1 MLKLFFF
8 DCKSVSSFFSQR
20 KSLTTAASHSH
31 SFHWQIN
38 WFFFMFYQTKHWQ
51 KHKTSSF
58 FFFLQILHIINRSN
72 KFTVLLMESTNWT
85 AVKSF
90 QVSVVSSDTGS
101 DYFLILFLIV
111 FMFFVL
117 LSWRCWVKGLQLKM
131 TFKLILSHCK
141 NHVTWDDNTAPK
153 TVEVLNVINTRNN

>member
-38 WFFFMFYQTKHWQ
+38 WFFFYVLPDKALTKTQ
-51 KHKTSSF
+51 NQQFF

-72 KFTVLLMESTNWT
+72 KFTVLLMKSTNWT
-85 AVKSF
+85 VVTLK
-90 QVSVVSSDTGS
+90 VSVVSSDTGS

-117 LSWRCWVKGLQLKM
+117 LSWRRWVKGLQLKM

-141 NHVTWDDNTAPK
+141 NMRWQYCSKNSPK
-153 TVEVLNVINTRNN
+153 CY